1 MSLLFKKYYS
11 YQTAEASGGRESST
25 DTSTDTSTDSSSTTT
40 TSTTSLS
47 NASLAVKDKSGN
59 VGIIN
64 GLTSSDIS
72 KLSSNIA
79 TTNSLVT
86 SLNTEIIARVNADD
100 LLDKK
105 VTSLE
110 SSTDSLSKRASSLET
125 TASDIKSNY
134 VTTNTSQ
141 TISAKKN
148 FSTGIQILGVENLH
162 WIEMSGS
169 TPYIDFHYGDSAKD
183 FTSRII
189 ADADNHLTITG
200 DVTVA
205 GSLNSQTTI
214 PSGTIIAFA
223 GQNIPTGYLLC
234 NGSNVSRTTY
244 ATLFSVIGTLYGS
257 GDNSTTFTL
266 PDLKDRFLEGANTY
280 SVGTYISAG
289 LPNISGKAQHIPVLA
304 YAYTGAMYERDPES
318 ADIQI
323 QQRDT
328 YKRISLGFS
337 ANLSTSIYGK
347 SSTVQPQALSIQFLI
362 KY

>member
-11 YQTAEASGGRESST
+11 YQSADSVNSRESST
-25 DTSTDTSTDSSSTTT
+25 DTSTDTSTTTT
-40 TSTTSLS
+40 PSTTTSLS

-86 SLNTEIIARVNADD
+86 SLNSEITARANADVS
-100 LLDKK
+100 LGER

-110 SSTDSLSKRASSLET
+110 SSTDSLSERASSLET

-134 VTTNTSQ
+134 VTTNTAQ
-141 TISAKKN
+141 TISAEKI
-148 FSTGIQILGVENLH
+148 FSNKIQIFGVENLH
-162 WIEMSGS
+162 WIEMSGA
-169 TPYIDFHYGDSAKD
+169 TPYIDFYYGDSAKD

-200 DVTVA
+200 DVTVT
-205 GSLNSQTTI
+205 GSINSQTAVS
-214 PSGTIIAFA
+214 SGTIIAFA
-223 GQNIPTGYLLC
+223 GQNIPIGYLLC
-234 NGSNVSRTTY
+234 NGSQVSRTTY
-244 ATLFSVIGTLYGS
+244 ANLFSAIGTLYGS
-257 GDNSTTFTL
+257 GDGSSTFTL
-266 PDLKDRFLEGANTY
+266 PDLRDRFLEGANTY

-289 LPNISGKAQHIPVLA
+289 LPNILGKAQHIPVLN
-304 YAYTGAMYERDPES
+304 YAYTGAMFESDPKN

-323 QQRDT
+323 QQCGT
-328 YKRISLGFS
+328 YKRVSLCFS

-347 SSTVQPQALSIQFLI
+347 SSTVQPQALSIQYLI

>member
-1 MSLLFKKYYS
+1 M
-11 YQTAEASGGRESST
+11 
-25 DTSTDTSTDSSSTTT
+25 
-40 TSTTSLS
+40 
-47 NASLAVKDKSGN
+47 
-59 VGIIN
+59 
-64 GLTSSDIS
+64 
-72 KLSSNIA
+72 
-79 TTNSLVT
+79 
-86 SLNTEIIARVNADD
+86 
-100 LLDKK
+100 DKK

-141 TISAKKN
+141 TISVEKI
-148 FSTGIQILGVENLH
+148 FSTKIQILGVENIH

-169 TPYIDFHYGDSAKD
+169 TPYIDFHYGNSTKD

-200 DVTVA
+200 DVTVT
-205 GSLNSQTTI
+205 GSINSQTTI

-223 GQNIPTGYLLC
+223 GTTIPSGFLLC
-234 NGSNVSRTTY
+234 NGANVSRTTY
-244 ATLFSVIGTLYGS
+244 ATLFSAIGTTWGT
-257 GDNSTTFTL
+257 GDGSTTFTL
-266 PDLKDRFLEGANTY
+266 PDARDRFLEGANTY
-280 SVGTYISAG
+280 AVGKYLEAG
-289 LPNISGKAQHIPVLA
+289 LPNISGKAQYIPVLG
-304 YAYTGAMYERDPES
+304 YAYTGAMYEGDPES

-328 YKRISLGFS
+328 YKRITLGFS

-347 SSTVQPQALSIQFLI
+347 SSTVQPRALSIQCLI